1 MDFSGFAGIIFRGF
15 HVRYLKVT
23 KTEAIWSFSLH
34 CVQSI
39 SLKFSNVK
47 KEQIF
52 AGFLLEGVCFHGI
65 ELSQINDKSAKNNQ
79 RKFKNHII
87 KKLIL
92 CMRKSS
98 LSFYRKC
105 KLIIIKKHV
114 ASLKVGTCRGAT
126 SYFADKSTS

>member
-1 MDFSGFAGIIFRGF
+1 MDFSGFEGIIFRGF
-15 HVRYLKVT
+15 HVP

-65 ELSQINDKSAKNNQ
+65 ELSQINDKSAKFVIIRPRVNFIPNGYFNFFSTIAYSISQSINQ
-79 RKFKNHII
+79 SII
-87 KKLIL
+87 
-92 CMRKSS
+92 
-98 LSFYRKC
+98 F
-105 KLIIIKKHV
+105 
-114 ASLKVGTCRGAT
+114 
-126 SYFADKSTS
+126 